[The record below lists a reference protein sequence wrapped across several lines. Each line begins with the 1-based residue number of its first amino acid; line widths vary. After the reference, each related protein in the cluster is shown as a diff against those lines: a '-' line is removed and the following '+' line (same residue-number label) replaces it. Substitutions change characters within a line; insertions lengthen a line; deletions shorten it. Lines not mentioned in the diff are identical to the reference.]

1 MEVRSLDPPRKVA
14 DSQVKIRTEESPRMA
29 ESASLEA
36 NILDCIYAVPGGGG
50 KAVNAVNRSA

>member
-1 MEVRSLDPPRKVA
+1 
-14 DSQVKIRTEESPRMA
+14 MA

-36 NILDCIYAVPGGGG
+36 NILDCFYAVLRGGG

>member
-1 MEVRSLDPPRKVA
+1 
-14 DSQVKIRTEESPRMA
+14 MA

-36 NILDCIYAVPGGGG
+36 NILDCIYAVPRGGG